1 MELKDKVILV
11 TGGAHRVGR
20 EMALSAARWGMNV
33 AFTYRASAKPAE
45 ATRADIEALGR
56 QCLAIRC
63 DQSKTE
69 EIQPAVDAVI
79 ARFGR
84 IDVLVNSAS
93 NYEQRDFFDVT
104 PEGWD
109 EVIATNTRG
118 PFFFTQAVARH
129 MLAQSNV
136 EGLAGDGGSIVNI
149 VDEAVHKPSVS
160 HPDHSVSK
168 GALWTLTRLSA
179 LRLAPSKGALWT
191 LTRLS
196 ALRLAPKIR
205 VNAIM
210 PGAVLQPPD
219 WNDERWNA
227 LIPNIPLKKHGSPQD
242 VCHALEYLIHA
253 EYVTGQMMVVEGGVT
268 M

>member
-45 ATRADIEALGR
+45 ATRAEIEALGR

-109 EVIATNTRG
+109 DVLNTNTRG

-129 MLAQSNV
+129 MLALSEA
-136 EGLAGDGGSIVNI
+136 EGLTGDGGSIVNI

-179 LRLAPSKGALWT
+179 LRLAP
-191 LTRLS
+191 
-196 ALRLAPKIR
+196 KIR

-219 WNDERWNA
+219 WSDERWDA

-242 VCHALEYLIHA
+242 VCHALEYLVHA

-268 M
+268 I

>member
-11 TGGAHRVGR
+11 TGGAHRLGK
-20 EMALSAARWGMNV
+20 EMALHAARLGMHV
-33 AFTYRASAKPAE
+33 AITYRSSAGLAE
-45 ATRADIEALGR
+45 ETRAEIEALGR
-56 QCLAIRC
+56 QCFAIRC

-69 EIQPAVDAVI
+69 AIQPSVEAVL

-84 IDVLVNSAS
+84 IDVLVNSAA
-93 NYEQRDFFDVT
+93 NFEQRDLFEVT
-104 PEGWD
+104 PESWD
-109 EVIATNTRG
+109 SVLNTNTRG

-129 MLAQSNV
+129 MLAG
-136 EGLAGDGGSIVNI
+136 EGGSIVNI
-149 VDEAVHKPSVS
+149 VDEAVLRPSVDY
-160 HPDHSVSK
+160 PDHSISK
-168 GALWTLTRLSA
+168 GALWV
-179 LRLAPSKGALWT
+179 

-219 WNDERWNA
+219 WEDERYNA
-227 LIPNIPLKKHGSPQD
+227 LIDSVPLRKLGTPQD
-242 VCHALEYLIHA
+242 VCYALEYLLRA
-253 EYVTGQMMVVEGGVT
+253 EYVTGQMMVVEGGRT

>member
-45 ATRADIEALGR
+45 ATRAEIEALGR

-136 EGLAGDGGSIVNI
+136 EGLAQSEGGSIVNI

-160 HPDHSVSK
+160 HPDHSV
-168 GALWTLTRLSA
+168 
-179 LRLAPSKGALWT
+179 SKGALWT

>member
-1 MELKDKVILV
+1 MELKNKVMLV
-11 TGGAHRVGR
+11 TGGAHRLGR

-56 QCLAIRC
+56 QCLALRC

-79 ARFGR
+79 ARFGQ

-93 NYEQRDFFDVT
+93 NYEQRDFFDVA

-118 PFFFTQAVARH
+118 PFFFTQAAARH
-129 MLAQSNV
+129 MLAGS
-136 EGLAGDGGSIVNI
+136 GGAIVNI
-149 VDEAVHKPSVS
+149 VDEAVLKPSLDY
-160 HPDHSVSK
+160 PDHSV
-168 GALWTLTRLSA
+168 
-179 LRLAPSKGALWT
+179 SKGALWT

-210 PGAVLQPPD
+210 PGAVMQPTD
-219 WNDERWNA
+219 WSDERWNA
-227 LIPNIPLKKHGSPQD
+227 LIQNIPLKKTGSPQD
-242 VCHALEYLIHA
+242 VCRALEYLIHA
-253 EYVTGQMMVVEGGVT
+253 EYVTGQMMVVEGGAT

>member
-1 MELKDKVILV
+1 MELKDQVIVV
-11 TGGAHRVGR
+11 TGGAHRLGR

-33 AFTYRASAKPAE
+33 AFTYRTSAQSAE

-56 QCLAIRC
+56 PCLAIRC

-79 ARFGR
+79 AHFGR
-84 IDVLVNSAS
+84 IDVLVNSAA
-93 NYEQRDFFDVT
+93 NFEQRDFFDVT
-104 PEGWD
+104 PQGW
-109 EVIATNTRG
+109 EVVLATNARG

-129 MLAQSNV
+129 MLAGACP
-136 EGLAGDGGSIVNI
+136 EEHGKGGLIVNI
-149 VDEAVHKPSVS
+149 VDESVLKPSVDF
-160 HPDHSVSK
+160 PDHSISK
-168 GALWTLTRLSA
+168 GALWS
-179 LRLAPSKGALWT
+179 

-205 VNAIM
+205 VNAIL

-219 WNDERWNA
+219 WEDERYNA
-227 LIPNIPLKKHGSPQD
+227 LIKNIPLRKLGAPQD
-242 VCHALEYLIHA
+242 VCRALEYLIHA
-253 EYVTGQMMVVEGGVT
+253 EYVTGQMMVVEGGAT

>member
-11 TGGAHRVGR
+11 TGGARRLGR

-45 ATRADIEALGR
+45 AARADIEALGR
-56 QCLAIRC
+56 QCLALRC

-69 EIQPAVDAVI
+69 EIQPVVDAVI

-118 PFFFTQAVARH
+118 PFFFTQAAARH
-129 MLAQSNV
+129 MLAG
-136 EGLAGDGGSIVNI
+136 EGGLIVNI
-149 VDEAVHKPSVS
+149 VDEAVLKPSLDY
-160 HPDHSVSK
+160 PDHSVSK
-168 GALWTLTRLSA
+168 GALWA
-179 LRLAPSKGALWT
+179 

-210 PGAVLQPPD
+210 PGAVMQPTD
-219 WNDERWNA
+219 WSDERWNA
-227 LIPNIPLKKHGSPQD
+227 LIQNIPLQKLGSPQD
-242 VCHALEYLIHA
+242 VCRALEYLIHA

-268 M
+268 I

>member
-1 MELKDKVILV
+1 MRKEEPMELKDKVILV

-45 ATRADIEALGR
+45 ATRAEIEALGR
-56 QCLAIRC
+56 QCLALRC

-69 EIQPAVDAVI
+69 EIQPVVDAVI

-129 MLAQSNV
+129 MLTQN
-136 EGLAGDGGSIVNI
+136 EGGSIVNI
-149 VDEAVHKPSVS
+149 VDEAVFKPSVS
-160 HPDHSVSK
+160 HPDHSV
-168 GALWTLTRLSA
+168 
-179 LRLAPSKGALWT
+179 SKGALWT

-219 WNDERWNA
+219 WSDERWNA

>member
-1 MELKDKVILV
+1 MELEDKVILV
-11 TGGAHRVGR
+11 TGGAHRLGR

-33 AFTYRASAKPAE
+33 AFTYRASAQSAE

-56 QCLAIRC
+56 PCLAIRC

-79 ARFGR
+79 AHFGR
-84 IDVLVNSAS
+84 MDVLVNSAA
-93 NYEQRDFFDVT
+93 NFEQRDFFDVT
-104 PEGWD
+104 PQGW
-109 EVIATNTRG
+109 EVVLATNVRG

-129 MLAQSNV
+129 MLAG
-136 EGLAGDGGSIVNI
+136 EGGSIVNI
-149 VDEAVHKPSVS
+149 VDESVVKPSVDF
-160 HPDHSVSK
+160 PDHSISK
-168 GALWTLTRLSA
+168 GALWS
-179 LRLAPSKGALWT
+179 

-219 WNDERWNA
+219 WEDERYSA
-227 LIPNIPLKKHGSPQD
+227 LIKNIPLRKLGAPQD
-242 VCHALEYLIHA
+242 VGRALEYLIHA

>member
-45 ATRADIEALGR
+45 ATRAEIEALGR

-69 EIQPAVDAVI
+69 EIQLAVDAVM

-129 MLAQSNV
+129 MLALSEA

-149 VDEAVHKPSVS
+149 VDEAVHKPSIS

-168 GALWTLTRLSA
+168 GALWTLTRLA
-179 LRLAPSKGALWT
+179 
-191 LTRLS
+191 

-219 WNDERWNA
+219 WSDERWDA